1 MQKRKECDRNKD
13 YDQSFGQA
21 SNKEIQMAFADDTM
35 CYNDKGE
42 QEDQQV
48 SVINEPIWKG
58 MFLKVTSATK
68 CSVLKLFKFLYF

>member
-48 SVINEPIWKG
+48 SVINEPI
-58 MFLKVTSATK
+58 
-68 CSVLKLFKFLYF
+68 